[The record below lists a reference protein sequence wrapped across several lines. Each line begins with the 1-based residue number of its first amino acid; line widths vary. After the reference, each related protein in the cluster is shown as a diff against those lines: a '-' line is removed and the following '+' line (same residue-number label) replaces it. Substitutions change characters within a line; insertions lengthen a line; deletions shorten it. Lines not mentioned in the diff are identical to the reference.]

1 VKISQVIRRG
11 PAELAGIRPD
21 DVVLKVNGRPVYS
34 RVDLTREIGKIAP
47 GERVRLDLA
56 RSDNPVVNVEL
67 GKWPVVDDEGIIA
80 PHRRFEPWRGLVVD
94 FSTARHRYWQMG
106 ATEIEYP
113 KGVLVTEV
121 FPQSRA
127 ALAKLTPGDYITEVN
142 GKAVATPQQFY
153 DVVKSLKG
161 DVKLELSKGQATV
174 RGP

>member
-1 VKISQVIRRG
+1 
-11 PAELAGIRPD
+11 
-21 DVVLKVNGRPVYS
+21 
-34 RVDLTREIGKIAP
+34 
-47 GERVRLDLA
+47 
-56 RSDNPVVNVEL
+56 
-67 GKWPVVDDEGIIA
+67 
-80 PHRRFEPWRGLVVD
+80 
-94 FSTARHRYWQMG
+94 
-106 ATEIEYP
+106 P